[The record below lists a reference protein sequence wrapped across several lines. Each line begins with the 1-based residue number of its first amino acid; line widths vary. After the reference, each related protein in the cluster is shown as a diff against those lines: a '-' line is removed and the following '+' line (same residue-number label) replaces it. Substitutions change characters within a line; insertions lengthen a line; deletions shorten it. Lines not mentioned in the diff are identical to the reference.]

1 MDRADIATRRS
12 PGRILKRL
20 AGQKI
25 ALSQAFY
32 SAGSAVAVL
41 GAAHQLSSSSFT
53 RYSVLILSQTTL
65 VGAARAGIYYPSL
78 VERRYREA
86 DRLPVIPI
94 LAGLTIGTG
103 LQFAFALAYLG
114 SIAGPSLVAGG
125 TFLVLAYDALR
136 HVQITADRD
145 TSLLSADVAR
155 MAVLLLS
162 FGPMLANKGGTV
174 AFALVSAVSVIPGV
188 LLVTGRRQSGARIV
202 VNRSWLRQ
210 SATQLAEF
218 GVGQT
223 LVVFPILVIATVAP
237 SPGVGAFRLAQSLI
251 GPMNLLFT
259 AINLRQLTERATW
272 SSSDPREV
280 LRSLRRAQFY
290 SVRLTAL
297 AVALTVILLL
307 AVPIVQGLAQAV
319 DPSDLFRAFVAN
331 GLLAIGGAMA
341 GPFIVAL
348 RALRRSG
355 VVLVSRIGLVSCTF
369 TVYVA
374 VASSSDTYA
383 ALLCGA
389 IAAGLLYPIWFLSPA
404 ALMSYRSRRL
414 VSVAQ

>member
-1 MDRADIATRRS
+1 M
-12 PGRILKRL
+12 
-20 AGQKI
+20 
-25 ALSQAFY
+25 
-32 SAGSAVAVL
+32 
-41 GAAHQLSSSSFT
+41 
-53 RYSVLILSQTTL
+53 
-65 VGAARAGIYYPSL
+65 
-78 VERRYREA
+78 
-86 DRLPVIPI
+86 
-94 LAGLTIGTG
+94 
-103 LQFAFALAYLG
+103 QFAFALAYLG